1 MGSSPTN
8 EGIEAPNFGVA
19 EHAACSDVGS
29 VREGNEDAYLDAP
42 PLFVVADGMGG
53 ASAGEVASGIVVEA
67 IDTDFG
73 ATTTRAVAVPCTG
86 GDDESRTATRM
97 VNVPDDCG

>member
-1 MGSSPTN
+1 M
-8 EGIEAPNFGVA
+8 ICHV
-19 EHAACSDVGS
+19 
-29 VREGNEDAYLDAP
+29 Y
-42 PLFVVADGMGG
+42 GG
-53 ASAGEVASGIVVEA
+53 APSTAVKVVEYASPALASGIVVEA
-67 IDTDFG
+67 TDTDFG